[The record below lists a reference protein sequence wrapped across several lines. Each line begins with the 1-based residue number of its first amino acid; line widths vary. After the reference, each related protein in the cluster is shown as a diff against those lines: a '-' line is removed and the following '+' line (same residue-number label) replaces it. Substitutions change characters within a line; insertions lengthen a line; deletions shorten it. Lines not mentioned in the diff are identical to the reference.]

1 MSDKKYIILEQ
12 HIFDKSGNVKDMWS
26 VKFANL
32 EEDKAFQKLVALR
45 SLNEDTEK
53 VYHIV
58 NMEYLWS
65 KQDEPLVLTD
75 EVKDNQKDL
84 PF

>member
-12 HIFDKSGNVKDMWS
+12 HKFSSFKDQWI

-32 EEDKAFQKLVALR
+32 DEDKAFQKLVALR
-45 SLNEDTEK
+45 SLNEDKEK
-53 VYHIV
+53 IYYIV
-58 NMEYLWS
+58 NMEYLWT
-65 KQDEPLVLTD
+65 KEDKPLVLTD
-75 EVKDNQKDL
+75 EVKDNQDEL